1 MKERKEILYLIISIL
16 TLVIMGLGATFAF
29 FTMNVN
35 EKNKE
40 NILATSAK
48 VKVNLKVLTL
58 YTGYNILPT
67 NDEDIEKAFKNE
79 CIDSI
84 GNGACLAYTIEID
97 NDGNSQSGYLSF
109 KFNSETLENL
119 KFILLDNDN
128 NYNIIQNPTY
138 AVDGEVKV
146 NEIINMNTN
155 DVKKYTLV
163 VWLSNIK
170 ENEQNKEQGGDFTA
184 MVSYSSS
191 SGSRITGSMNQTIN

>member
-170 ENEQNKEQGGDFTA
+170 ENEQNKEQGGNFTA